1 MDRILHDERKTVGTL
16 FLPIRQTIARAAGA
30 FLVVLLLPASASAG
44 QITLAWDPSPGSVAG
59 YVIYYGVS
67 PGSYTSQIDV
77 GAKTSHSIPGLT
89 NGLAYYF
96 TVRAYTANRVY
107 SNPSNEVSG
116 LPGSTLRFTDDPL
129 LPGVHAM
136 KAVHL
141 TELRARVDELRVAR
155 NTTAY
160 SWATAIAP
168 GTWIRAQH
176 VLELRDAIYLEYD
189 ARTLPRPQYVQA
201 PAAGTTVKAQHI
213 TQLRAFVDAL
223 FEAE

>member
-1 MDRILHDERKTVGTL
+1 MHDELHTVGTL
-16 FLPIRQTIARAAGA
+16 FRPIRQTIARAAVV
-30 FLVVLLLPASASAG
+30 FLFGLLLPASASAG

-59 YVIYYGVS
+59 YVIYYGVA

-77 GAKTSHSIPGLT
+77 GAKTSHSIAGLT
-89 NGLAYYF
+89 NGLPYYF
-96 TVRAYTANRVY
+96 TVRAYTANRVF

-141 TELRARVDELRVAR
+141 TELRARIDELRAGR
-155 NTTAY
+155 NATAY
-160 SWATAIAP
+160 SWATSITP

-176 VLELRDAIYLEYD
+176 VIELRDAIYLEYD
-189 ARTLPRPQYVQA
+189 ARKLPRPSYLQPPV
-201 PAAGTTVKAQHI
+201 AGATVKALHI